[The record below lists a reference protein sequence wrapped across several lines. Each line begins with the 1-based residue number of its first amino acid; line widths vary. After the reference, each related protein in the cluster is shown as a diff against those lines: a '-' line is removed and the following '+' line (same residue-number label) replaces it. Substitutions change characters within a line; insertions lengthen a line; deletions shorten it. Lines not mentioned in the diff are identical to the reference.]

1 MAGIITLLTDFGLQ
15 DPYGGVMKGAI
26 ATLAPTATVI
36 DLTHQIPPQD
46 VAAARFALMSAF
58 PYFPSGTVHTVVVD
72 PGVGTARRAI
82 AIATEASYLVGP
94 DNGVFSG
101 VLTQTT
107 VRAAVALTNPRYWRT
122 PDPSQT
128 FHGRDIF
135 APVAAHLA
143 LGVPLEALGATI
155 APDTLVSLPLA
166 SPQRQGQV
174 WVGHIQ
180 AIDHFGNLI
189 TNLQVPSTAAGAA
202 VTLAHHT
209 LSLQTTY
216 GAVALGQPVALV
228 GSHGWL
234 EIAVNGGSAHTYFQ
248 AEVGTTVTVEMASN

>member
-15 DPYGGVMKGAI
+15 DPYVGVMKGAI
-26 ATLAPTATVI
+26 ATLAPNATVI

-46 VAAARFALMSAF
+46 VAAARFALMSAV
-58 PYFPSGTVHTVVVD
+58 PYCPPGTIHTVVVD

-82 AIATEASYLVGP
+82 AIATKDGYLVGP

-101 VLTQTT
+101 VLTQTP
-107 VRAAVALTNPRYWRT
+107 VRSAVALTNPRYWHT
-122 PDPSQT
+122 PDPSRT

-143 LGVPLEALGATI
+143 LGVPLAALGTVI

-166 SPQRQGQV
+166 SPQRQGQG

-189 TNLQVPSTAAGAA
+189 TNLQVPQGAA
-202 VTLAHHT
+202 MVEVMVANQT
-209 LSLQTTY
+209 LSLQETY
-216 GAVALGQPVALV
+216 GAVESDQPVALV

-234 EIAVNGGSAHTYFQ
+234 EIAVNGGSAQAYFQ
-248 AEVGTTVTVEMASN
+248 AEVGTTVTVEIASG

>member
-143 LGVPLEALGATI
+143 LGCPSKHWE
-155 APDTLVSLPLA
+155 PR
-166 SPQRQGQV
+166 SPQTPSSLYPWHPPSARDRFGSVTFKRSTTSAISSPISRCPRLPQG
-174 WVGHIQ
+174 
-180 AIDHFGNLI
+180 L
-189 TNLQVPSTAAGAA
+189 L
-202 VTLAHHT
+202 
-209 LSLQTTY
+209 
-216 GAVALGQPVALV
+216 
-228 GSHGWL
+228 
-234 EIAVNGGSAHTYFQ
+234 
-248 AEVGTTVTVEMASN
+248 